1 MWLSAGVGVN
11 AIRDAASKVI
21 PPTVTNGPVAI
32 CGSADPIGAPA
43 AAIPLSRHA
52 PGCDEVILAAIL
64 DQLSIPIM
72 LVSRDFAVHFAN
84 TAALGGAENEAS
96 VAVLEQAFLEPD
108 RKDALRLRSAIAD
121 TCARGTRHA
130 VSVNSA
136 NSIPAVAVTIPF
148 AGTGPNERRA
158 LVLVRN
164 GIRASGTLSG
174 SLRELFN
181 LSPAEAEVAIAL
193 GTGAA
198 IDHVA
203 RERGVKRNTLRC
215 QLASIMERTGTHRQ
229 GELVALI
236 TQIDTFVFVFLVSG
250 LMLALPAFAP
260 LHGFQIT

>member
-11 AIRDAASKVI
+11 AIRDAASKAI
-21 PPTVTNGPVAI
+21 PPTETNGPVAI
-32 CGSADPIGAPA
+32 CGLADPIGAPA

-52 PGCDEVILAAIL
+52 PGCDEAILAAI
-64 DQLSIPIM
+64 
-72 LVSRDFAVHFAN
+72 AN

-130 VSVNSA
+130 VSVSGG
-136 NSIPAVAVTIPF
+136 NSIPAVVVTIPF
-148 AGTGPNERRA
+148 AGTGPNDRRA

-203 RERGVKRNTLRC
+203 RDRGVKRNTLRC

-250 LMLALPAFAP
+250 LMFALPAFAP